1 MRVHCGFVPATS
13 SVVYVPVPS
22 VYNTW
27 FFPGTRPYGYAAR
40 HFVAVTS
47 FTEGDYMPATSVC
60 ACCTW
65 LGLRCTF
72 LTCPCAYCP
81 WFCPRYTSLSPISLF
96 PDCAAHDLVNYCC
109 FYNNYP
115 QHDPRVSLNIKGVNF
130 SPVINVHKTIRPTG
144 WLYLLLK
151 EAYHKL
157 PRKPK
162 DEN

>member
-1 MRVHCGFVPATS
+1 MVLSLLHPLSGIRPCSICVQHVILSRYAS
-13 SVVYVPVPS
+13 LWVYC
-22 VYNTW
+22 
-27 FFPGTRPYGYAAR
+27 
-40 HFVAVTS
+40 TS
-47 FTEGDYMPATSVC
+47 FCRCSKFYWRWLYARYKCVC